1 MSIPLPKLTEAQ
13 VKNYIYGQYFDR
25 GQDYFQRGQVFGPI
39 RRGNM
44 LEARCEGSLPSPYRV
59 RATLG
64 PRPDGAEGILSTDCS
79 CPVGGGCKHAAAL
92 LLMWVHHPE
101 RFSELETMDALLEKR
116 SKHEL
121 IVLVKEMIKRDPD
134 LETLLDLPLPG
145 TKPKGERIDPE
156 PYRRQV
162 RNAFR
167 GAEDWEDSFGVSSE
181 ISSVNDMADQF
192 AQAEDWD
199 NAQIV
204 YQAVIDEG
212 LANYENAVHDEGEVI
227 SEIDRAAEGLAA
239 CLPALE
245 NDPLAREAVIRALF
259 DVIRW
264 DTNMGGYGAGDEIP
278 GMLFEHATLEE
289 RQSIREW
296 IMTEAAG
303 ANVSEPYTGKWRK
316 EHWARLLLQLDEQEG
331 DVEGFLVRARA
342 LGMYRALFEKLVTL
356 NRVEEAVEIAT
367 VQLRDSELEFL
378 NSALTLEKA
387 GYTEEAFRMVQRDAA
402 KLQDSRLLAW
412 LAEKY
417 EVKGDLLATLNLQ
430 LRRWE
435 TGATIADYKNLERL
449 ARALHQ
455 WDALHPKLLAGLE
468 TKPQNLPVLA
478 QVHLYEQ
485 DWDAAWEVADRKPA
499 GYWSLTGIRE
509 EVAQATET
517 HRPQRAVQ
525 FYLSRVEAKIA
536 ERNRG
541 SYAEAAVY
549 LQRVKRISKETGQM
563 GAWMQTIQAIRDKH
577 KNLPALKDELN
588 KAKL

>member
-1 MSIPLPKLTEAQ
+1 MFPSLPKLNEAH
-13 VKNYIYGQYFDR
+13 VKNYIYGPYFDR
-25 GQDYFQRGQVFGPI
+25 GQNYYLSGAISDPF
-39 RRGNM
+39 RRGNT
-44 LEARCEGSLPSPYRV
+44 LEARCEGSMPSPYRV

-64 PRPDGAEGILSTDCS
+64 PQGIVNTDCT
-79 CPVGGGCKHAAAL
+79 CPIGSGCKHAAAL
-92 LLMWVHHPE
+92 LLMWVHHPDQFIE
-101 RFSELETMDALLEKR
+101 REALDTLLEKR
-116 SKHEL
+116 SKNEL
-121 IVLVKEMIKRDPD
+121 IVLIKEMLKREPD

-145 TKPKGERIDPE
+145 TNTKGKRIDPE

-167 GAEDWEDSFGVSSE
+167 GAEDWENSFGVSSE

-192 AQAEDWD
+192 AKAEDWD

-204 YQAVIDEG
+204 YQAVLDEG

-227 SEIDRAAEGLAA
+227 GEINRAAEGLAA

-278 GMLFEHATLEE
+278 GMLFEHATLDE
-289 RQSIREW
+289 RQSLREW
-296 IMTEAAG
+296 IMEEAAR
-303 ANVSEPYTGKWRK
+303 ANTAEAYTAKWRK

-342 LGMYRALFEKLVTL
+342 LGMYRALFNKLVEL
-356 NRVEEAVEIAT
+356 RRVEEAVEIAS
-367 VQLRDSELEFL
+367 VNLRDSELEFWS
-378 NSALTLEKA
+378 SALTLERA
-387 GYTEEAFRMVQRDAA
+387 GYTDEAFRMVQRDAA

-417 EVKGDLLATLNLQ
+417 EAQGDLPTTLSLQ

-435 TGATIADYKNLERL
+435 TGVSIADYQNLERL
-449 ARALHQ
+449 ARPLHQ
-455 WDALHPKLLAGLE
+455 WDTLRPKLLAGLE
-468 TKPQNLPVLA
+468 AKPQNLPVLA
-478 QVHLYEQ
+478 QVHLHEQ
-485 DWDAAWEVADRKPA
+485 DWDAAWEVADRKPT
-499 GYWSLTGIRE
+499 GYWALTGIGE
-509 EVAQATET
+509 EVARATET
-517 HRPQRAVQ
+517 HRPQRALQ
-525 FYLSRVEAKIA
+525 FYLSRAEAKIA

-541 SYAEAAVY
+541 SYAAAAEY
-549 LQRVKRISKETGQM
+549 LQRVKHISEETGQM
-563 GAWMQTIQAIRDKH
+563 SAWAQTIQAIREKH

-588 KAKL
+588 RAKL